1 MLEHMFTM
9 SNQFK
14 IYFMNSFCMNIR
26 LDYYSNKSRTEG
38 TFMFQYYI

>member
-9 SNQFK
+9 SN
-14 IYFMNSFCMNIR
+14 IYFMNSFCMNIP